1 MEINL
6 TLIGQLITFAIV
18 VWFSMRYVWPPL
30 MAKMTERNALISAGI
45 VAAEQAA
52 LELANAQQEVQHMLE
67 AARAEAHAVVE
78 HAHKR
83 SLILVDEAKTEA
95 HAEGQRLLQMA
106 RSEITRE
113 MTTAKE
119 ALRYQVAAIAVAGAE
134 KILGK
139 EINQAANQQLL
150 DDVIAHQL

>member
-30 MAKMTERNALISAGI
+30 MAKMLERQALLSAGI

-52 LELANAQQEVQHMLE
+52 TDLANAQHEAQRVLE
-67 AARAEAHAVVE
+67 AAKAEAHTVVE

-83 SLILVDEAKTEA
+83 STTLVDEAKTEA
-95 HAEGQRLLQMA
+95 HAEGQRILQMA
-106 RSEITRE
+106 RSEISRE

-119 ALRYQVAAIAVAGAE
+119 TLRYQVAAIAVAGAE

-150 DDVIAHQL
+150 DEVIAHQL

>member
-30 MAKMTERNALISAGI
+30 MAKMLERQALISAGI

-52 LELANAQQEVQHMLE
+52 TDLANAQHEAQRVLE
-67 AARAEAHAVVE
+67 AAKAEAHTVVE

-83 SLILVDEAKTEA
+83 STTLVDEAKTEA
-95 HAEGQRLLQMA
+95 HAEGQRILQMA
-106 RSEITRE
+106 RSEISRE

-119 ALRYQVAAIAVAGAE
+119 TLRYQVAAIAVAGAE

-150 DDVIAHQL
+150 DEVIAHQL

>member
-30 MAKMTERNALISAGI
+30 MAKMLERQALISAGI

-52 LELANAQQEVQHMLE
+52 TDLANAQHEAQRVLE
-67 AARAEAHAVVE
+67 AAKAEAHTVVE

-83 SLILVDEAKTEA
+83 SLTLVDEAKTEA
-95 HAEGQRLLQMA
+95 HAEGQRILQMA
-106 RSEITRE
+106 RSEISRE

-119 ALRYQVAAIAVAGAE
+119 TLRYQVAAIAVAGAE

-150 DDVIAHQL
+150 DEVIAHQL